1 MSLDNWSGR
10 QDSNLRPPH
19 PQCDALPGCATSR
32 PPAGALRLLEARL
45 YGGALLKAR
54 AVWLKGKGGLGAL
67 TLLHGGAGDNRPRL
81 FHGAAKDAA
90 LSYNSRG
97 DYRMNSVM
105 ILAAAGGASG
115 SAFFVQIFPL
125 LLIFVVFYLFL
136 IRPQQKRAKE
146 HEAKIAAVQKNDDVI
161 TGGGLMGKVTKV
173 ADDHVE
179 VEIAPNVRVKAVKAT
194 LTNVQSRGTKAA
206 ND

>member
-1 MSLDNWSGR
+1 M
-10 QDSNLRPPH
+10 
-19 PQCDALPGCATSR
+19 
-32 PPAGALRLLEARL
+32 
-45 YGGALLKAR
+45 
-54 AVWLKGKGGLGAL
+54 
-67 TLLHGGAGDNRPRL
+67 
-81 FHGAAKDAA
+81 
-90 LSYNSRG
+90 
-97 DYRMNSVM
+97 
-105 ILAAAGGASG
+105 
-115 SAFFVQIFPL
+115 FVQVFPL

-146 HEAKIAAVQKNDDVI
+146 HQAKIDAVQKNDEVV

-173 ADDHVE
+173 ADDYVE

>member
-1 MSLDNWSGR
+1 MNSLIF
-10 QDSNLRPPH
+10 L
-19 PQCDALPGCATSR
+19 AA
-32 PPAGALRLLEARL
+32 PAGA
-45 YGGALLKAR
+45 
-54 AVWLKGKGGLGAL
+54 
-67 TLLHGGAGDNRPRL
+67 
-81 FHGAAKDAA
+81 
-90 LSYNSRG
+90 NS
-97 DYRMNSVM
+97 
-105 ILAAAGGASG
+105 

-146 HEAKIAAVQKNDDVI
+146 HEAKIAAVQKNDDVV

-179 VEIAPNVRVKAVKAT
+179 VEIAPNVRVRAVKST
-194 LTNVQSRGTKAA
+194 LVNVTPRGSKAA